1 MQDTAHRTTGRLT
14 GRVAIVTGAGHGM
27 GAAITRRLTDE
38 AARVVAV
45 DINGEA
51 LAGFASNP
59 DVETLT
65 ADLTVPSSATRAVT
79 AAHDR
84 FGRLDV
90 LVNNAGIMDAF
101 VPVAEVSDE
110 LWARVMA
117 VNVTAPMMLMRA
129 AIPRLLEAG
138 GGVIVNISSIGG
150 IAGGRA
156 GAAYTASKH
165 ALVGLSRNTAAN
177 YGRDGVR
184 CNVICPGAVETG
196 MEVGGEPS
204 GRGFATLNATL
215 QANPR
220 QAQPEELAA
229 LVAFL
234 ASAESSSM
242 NGAVVVA
249 DGGWTAL

>member
-1 MQDTAHRTTGRLT
+1 MDHTPQFTTGRLN
-14 GRVAIVTGAGHGM
+14 GRVAIVTGAAHGM
-27 GAAITRRLTDE
+27 GAAITRRLAE
-38 AARVVAV
+38 EGARVVAV
-45 DINGEA
+45 DVNEEG
-51 LAGFASNP
+51 LAGYASNP
-59 DVETLT
+59 DVEPV
-65 ADLTVPSSATRAVT
+65 AVDLTMPSSAIRAVT
-79 AAHDR
+79 AAQER
-84 FGRLDV
+84 FGRLDI

-110 LWARVMA
+110 LWARVLA

-129 AIPRLLEAG
+129 AIPRLLETG
-138 GGVIVNISSIGG
+138 GGAIVNISSIGG
-150 IAGGRA
+150 ITGGRA

-165 ALVGLSRNTAAN
+165 ALIGLTRNTAAN
-177 YGRDGVR
+177 YGKDGIR
-184 CNVICPGAVETG
+184 CNVVCPGAVETG
-196 MEVGGEPS
+196 MEVGGELS

-234 ASAESSSM
+234 ASEESSSM

>member
-1 MQDTAHRTTGRLT
+1 MQETPHNPSGRLN

-27 GAAITRRLTDE
+27 GAAITRRLTE
-38 AARVVAV
+38 EGARVVAV
-45 DINGEA
+45 DIDGDA
-51 LAGFASNP
+51 LAGLASNP
-59 DVETLT
+59 DVELVT
-65 ADLTVPSSATRAVT
+65 ADLTVPSSATQAVT
-79 AAHDR
+79 VAYDR
-84 FGRLDV
+84 FGRLDI

-101 VPVAEVSDE
+101 APVAEVSDE
-110 LWARVMA
+110 LWARVLA
-117 VNVTAPMMLMRA
+117 VNVSAPMMLMRA

-138 GGVIVNISSIGG
+138 GGVIVNISSIRGLT
-150 IAGGRA
+150 GGRA

-165 ALVGLSRNTAAN
+165 ALVGLTRNTAAN
-177 YGRDGVR
+177 HGKDGIR
-184 CNVICPGAVETG
+184 CNVVCPGAVETG

-204 GRGFATLNATL
+204 GRGYATLRMTL

-234 ASAESSSM
+234 ASAESSPI